1 MQKTNL
7 QIRIPPEIDDQIA
20 RLAPESK
27 SAFVREAIEEK
38 IRREREKRLEDQWI
52 KALHRHPEDSK
63 EADAWL
69 KAESWDAE

>member
-20 RLAPESK
+20 RLAPASK

-38 IRREREKRLEDQWI
+38 IHREEERRLEDQWI
-52 KALHRHPEDSK
+52 KALAKHPQGTDDTE
-63 EADAWL
+63 AWL
-69 KAESWDAE
+69 KAESWDSE